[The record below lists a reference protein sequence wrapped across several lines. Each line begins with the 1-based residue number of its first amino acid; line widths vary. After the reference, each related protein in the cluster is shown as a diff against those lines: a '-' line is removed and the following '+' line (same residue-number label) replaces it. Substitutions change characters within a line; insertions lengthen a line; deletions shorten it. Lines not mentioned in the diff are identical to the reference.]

1 VENGDF
7 AGQQYKYQKKK
18 GGLFGKNKKRT
29 QPSALDPKMQA
40 ALDATYDATEGS
52 VLDLFDRLNVQLN
65 DGVLDGLNIAA
76 SKISTKDKTAEQIQ
90 EEITKWF
97 GGVADSMVSAVDAAT
112 SAGLG
117 GFNFESLTT
126 FVNNLYGVN
135 EAIRYLNVG
144 MFDLSVSG
152 GKMAEQ
158 LSAMAGGLDALKASN
173 ATYYDNFYS
182 DAEKAD
188 DSLDAVSRQFK
199 ALNIALPE
207 TREGYRSMVEALDL
221 TTEAGRAMFVT
232 LTGMAGNAASAYSI
246 LEQRSDA
253 AAAAVQAMSEKLI
266 GVAGNSQSALQRAIS
281 AQQKATT
288 EAYNARVT
296 SLNNMVS
303 TATENVSG
311 LTSVGN
317 DLSAALKALRGDSDD
332 AVQMLRAQAQATLQ
346 GALATARA
354 GGSLAGVV
362 GLDDA
367 LDTVS
372 NNSTDQYGSLEEY
385 LRDQGRT
392 ANVVAELNAING
404 KQLTTAEKSLKGLED
419 QIKQA
424 KDSYDLQ
431 MAAFENQLA
440 FAQAQM
446 DALNGLDNSV
456 MGVTAAIN
464 AMNASVVAALGA
476 IAGKATAGTP
486 TNNGTLVE
494 SVYQSLLGREADAG
508 GKAYWEGQLA
518 SGAISYDQLAQAI
531 ANAARENGQAVAPG
545 YATGGLISGPGTGTS
560 DSIIARLSN
569 GEYVM
574 RADAVR
580 MFGTGL
586 LDQMNAGQIPAF
598 ATGGGVGEVGAQ
610 LRFDGPARY
619 YNANQSAEMVRGGN
633 NTELIAEV
641 RRLRDV
647 VAEQGTYL
655 YQMTKN
661 TGSAAAR
668 LEDFKDDGIRV
679 QEKV

>member
-1 VENGDF
+1 
-7 AGQQYKYQKKK
+7 
-18 GGLFGKNKKRT
+18 
-29 QPSALDPKMQA
+29 MQA
-40 ALDATYDATEGS
+40 ALDATYDATDGS